1 MQIRCASYKYKPL
14 MGSDEGQQDSERM
27 GIDLK
32 CGKTGGGDDEMWR
45 VKDVL
50 DIDATKRCLY
60 YDGHVISGYILGKLA
75 QQHDVLRYKC

>member
-1 MQIRCASYKYKPL
+1 

-50 DIDATKRCLY
+50 DIN
-60 YDGHVISGYILGKLA
+60 A
-75 QQHDVLRYKC
+75 QNAACIMMDM